1 MSLSRSLSFS
11 ILGIEAVP
19 VEIEVDLA
27 QGLPGITIV
36 GLPDSSVKE
45 SKERIRS
52 ALKNSGF
59 HFPMKKV
66 VVNLAPAGLKNEGS
80 GFDLAIAIA
89 LLSEMKIVSRESL
102 KEKAFIGEL
111 SLDGSIKRTRG
122 VLPAVIKA
130 KEIGLKEVLIPKE
143 NLKEA
148 SLVQGIKVF
157 GFEHLR
163 EVSSYLRGEF
173 VPEEVERFS
182 LEGEGRY
189 EEDFG
194 DIVGQEFAKRAFE
207 ISAAGG
213 HNLLMIGPPGAG
225 KTMLARRM
233 PSILPPMSYEEI
245 LETTRIYSVAGLLNA
260 ENPVILE
267 RPFRAPHHTVSEAG
281 IIGGGTYPKPGEIS
295 LAHNGV
301 LFLDEFPEFRR
312 DVIEALRQPL
322 ENGTVTITR
331 ANFTVTYPAEFILI
345 CAMNPCRCGYYGHPT
360 KPCQCTYQEIK
371 KYRSKL
377 SGPILDRIDIQI
389 EVPPVEIKELL
400 KDKVEK
406 NQINSEVMRERV
418 LKARKIQ
425 MERYKNSKKVNAR
438 LNSREVKRYCKMEK
452 DAKEFLERVA
462 DKFNL
467 SARAVHKILKIS
479 RTIADLE
486 ECEII
491 LKQHIA
497 EAVQYRVLER
507 DKWPG

>member
-11 ILGIEAVP
+11 ILGIEAIP

-45 SKERIRS
+45 SRERIRS

-66 VVNLAPAGLKNEGS
+66 VVNLAPADLKKEGS

-102 KEKAFIGEL
+102 KGKAFIGEL

-122 VLPAVIKA
+122 VLPSVIKA

-173 VPEEVERFS
+173 VPEEVERLS
-182 LEGEGRY
+182 LEREGKY

-281 IIGGGTYPKPGEIS
+281 IIGGGTHPRPGEIS
-295 LAHNGV
+295 LAHSGV

-406 NQINSEVMRERV
+406 SQINSEVMREKV

-438 LNSREVKRYCKMEK
+438 LNSREVKKYCKMEK